1 MEKLSREICL
11 QQHQRREEEEEEKKK
26 KKKPHLAT
34 ASSAKA

>member
-26 KKKPHLAT
+26 KRTHLAT